1 MQAKTKENDKRAR
14 ILDAAVRVFAERGF
28 FGATVAEIARAAGVA
43 DGTIY
48 LYFKGKDDVLLR
60 LFDEK
65 MAELLAE
72 AKAAAA
78 QGGSASARLARLIQL
93 HLALVEKD
101 PELAQVLIVELRQ
114 SAQFLKAEG
123 RQKLAAYLDVL
134 GQIVRDG
141 QESGE
146 FDPAVSPQ
154 TVKRAILGSL
164 DELAFGWLLSGR
176 RTSLK
181 KTAAE
186 LSSWLVRGLVQK
198 QERVSPATGAGRRA
212 QHPVAPRT
220 TSNPKGSME

>member
-1 MQAKTKENDKRAR
+1 MQAKTKENDKRSR

-48 LYFKGKDDVLLR
+48 LYFKSKDDVLLR

-65 MAELLAE
+65 MTELLAE
-72 AKAAAA
+72 AKAAAS
-78 QGGSASARLARLIQL
+78 QEGSAAARLSRLVQL
-93 HLALVEKD
+93 HL
-101 PELAQVLIVELRQ
+101 ELRQ

-123 RQKLAAYLDVL
+123 RQKLAAYLDVF

-146 FDPAVSPQ
+146 LDPSVSPQ
-154 TVKRAILGSL
+154 TAKRAIFGAL
-164 DELAFGWLLSGR
+164 DELALGWLLSGR

-186 LSSWLVRGLVQK
+186 LSGWLVRGLASK
-198 QERVSPATGAGRRA
+198 
-212 QHPVAPRT
+212 
-220 TSNPKGSME
+220 

>member
-1 MQAKTKENDKRAR
+1 VQAKTKENDKRAR

-48 LYFKGKDDVLLR
+48 LYFKSKDDVLLR

-65 MAELLAE
+65 MTELLAE

-78 QGGSASARLARLIQL
+78 QEGSAAARLSRLVQL
-93 HLALVEKD
+93 HLALVERD
-101 PELAQVLIVELRQ
+101 PALAQVLIIELRQ
-114 SAQFLKAEG
+114 SAQFPKAEG
-123 RQKLAAYLDVL
+123 RQKLAAYLDVF

-141 QESGE
+141 QEAGE
-146 FDPAVSPQ
+146 LDPAVSPQ
-154 TVKRAILGSL
+154 TVKRAIFGAL
-164 DELAFGWLLSGR
+164 DELALGWLMSGR

-186 LSSWLVRGLVQK
+186 LSGWLVRGLEPK
-198 QERVSPATGAGRRA
+198 RER
-212 QHPVAPRT
+212 
-220 TSNPKGSME
+220 

>member
-28 FGATVAEIARAAGVA
+28 FGATVAGIARAAGVA

-48 LYFKGKDDVLLR
+48 LYFKSKDDVLLR

-65 MAELLAE
+65 MTDLLAE

-78 QGGSASARLARLIQL
+78 QEGSAPARLSRLVQL

-101 PELAQVLIVELRQ
+101 PGLAQVLIVELRQ
-114 SAQFLKAEG
+114 SAQFPKAEG
-123 RQKLAAYLDVL
+123 RQKLAAYLDVF

-141 QESGE
+141 QDAAD
-146 FDPAVSPQ
+146 FDPAISAQ
-154 TVKRAILGSL
+154 TAKRAIFGAL
-164 DELAFGWLLSGR
+164 DEIALGWLMSGR

-186 LSSWLVRGLVQK
+186 LSALLVRGLASK
-198 QERVSPATGAGRRA
+198 GR
-212 QHPVAPRT
+212 
-220 TSNPKGSME
+220 E